1 MALMESGITN
11 LWMKDLYTNTSQC
24 FRPPTA
30 DRSEAISPLSI
41 DKLEGDPRSRAI
53 GHRAGE
59 WMFERHHVMILRE
72 RMTEDL
78 TFIP

>member
-1 MALMESGITN
+1 MLLEIPDYET
-11 LWMKDLYTNTSQC
+11 
-24 FRPPTA
+24 
-30 DRSEAISPLSI
+30 I

-72 RMTEDL
+72 RMTADL
-78 TFIP
+78 DFIP

>member
-1 MALMESGITN
+1 MLLEGPDYAT
-11 LWMKDLYTNTSQC
+11 
-24 FRPPTA
+24 
-30 DRSEAISPLSI
+30 I
-41 DKLEGDPRSRAI
+41 DMLEGDPRSRAI
-53 GHRAGE
+53 GHRGGE